1 MKSTASPGR
10 WAGLLVSGLLLLTAV
25 FLGLLI
31 GAEQHVLVV
40 LFMLLLLS
48 LPMFYLAVFGY
59 ADQRAMLL
67 CAGFLLMFFSQ
78 TLQSRGVPAGYL
90 LEMVIFLF
98 MLSSL
103 REVLR
108 VARSDATLRW
118 VVAFFLMYFALA
130 LASTLLGRSG
140 WRGAAWQ
147 LQYNLKLP
155 LMFALGM
162 LLVAPEHAQAML
174 RRFVA
179 WTWVF
184 FLPFLLFELVA
195 YGAFMKVFGHSP
207 SYHVNVLLP
216 FMRGL
221 RGPFI
226 HAGYL
231 SLMCGLLASGAAAFW
246 LQGLGRRWLGYAAIY
261 TAIAVCAGQ
270 RQELMALLLVYL
282 VFALIQGRRH
292 TGWLAV
298 GAMAGV
304 ACLLMAVL
312 VMEHNPFSELM
323 RQWGGGRA
331 SDMSERAVLTEG
343 GMRVADQYFPL
354 GSGLGTY
361 GGAGAQRFDQSL
373 FIDLGFN
380 RYWWFRQRIF
390 LVDTYWPSV
399 AAEAGYPAA
408 MLVLG
413 AFLIIWCGLLRRAA
427 SADGAAHRPL
437 LLTGLAALTLQ
448 LANSPTSAGIT
459 DPRGAFVFWLLI
471 GCAWRASVVN
481 RAPSGKPIRHNRPV
495 DFSVRYLSS

>member
-10 WAGLLVSGLLLLTAV
+10 WTGLLVSGLLLLTAV

-59 ADQRAMLL
+59 ADRNAMLL

-108 VARSDATLRW
+108 VAQADATLRW
-118 VVAFFLMYFALA
+118 AIAFFLMYFALS
-130 LASTLLGRSG
+130 LASTLLGRSQL
-140 WRGAAWQ
+140 RGALWQ
-147 LQYNLKLP
+147 FQYNLKLP

-162 LLVAPEHAQAML
+162 LLVVPEQAQAML

-179 WTWVF
+179 WTWLF
-184 FLPFLLFELVA
+184 FVPFLVFELVA

-207 SYHVNVLLP
+207 NYHFNVLLP

-246 LQGLGRRWLGYAAIY
+246 MQGEGRRWLGYAAIY

-270 RQELMALLLVYL
+270 RQELMALLLVYV
-282 VFALIQGRRH
+282 VFGLIRGRKQ

-312 VMEHNPFSELM
+312 VMEHNPFTELL

-331 SDMSERAVLTEG
+331 SDLSERAVLTEG
-343 GMRVADQYFPL
+343 GMRVASQYFPL

-408 MLVLG
+408 LLVLG
-413 AFLIIWCGLLRRAA
+413 TFVLLWCGLLRRAA
-427 SADGAAHRPL
+427 TAEGAAHRPL

-481 RAPSGKPIRHNRPV
+481 RAPSEEPIRHNRPV
-495 DFSVRYLSS
+495 DFSVRYIPS

>member
-10 WAGLLVSGLLLLTAV
+10 WTGLLVSGLLLLTAV

-59 ADQRAMLL
+59 ADQRAMVL
-67 CAGFLLMFFSQ
+67 CGGFLLMLFAQ
-78 TLQSRGVPAGYL
+78 TLQSRGIPAGYL

-118 VVAFFLMYFALA
+118 VIAFFLMYFALA
-130 LASTLLGRSG
+130 LASTLLGRSH
-140 WRGAAWQ
+140 WRGAVWQ

-162 LLVAPEHAQAML
+162 LLVAPDQAQAML

-179 WTWVF
+179 WSWLF
-184 FLPFLLFELVA
+184 FLPFLVFELAA
-195 YGAFMKVFGHSP
+195 YGAFMKVFGHAHN
-207 SYHVNVLLP
+207 YHPNVLLP
-216 FMRGL
+216 FMHGL
-221 RGPFI
+221 RGPFA

-231 SLMCGLLASGAAAFW
+231 SLISGLLASGAVAFW
-246 LQGLGRRWLGYAAIY
+246 LQGLGRRWLGCAAIY
-261 TAIAVCAGQ
+261 TAFAVCAGQ
-270 RQELMALLLVYL
+270 RQELMALVLVFLL
-282 VFALIQGRRH
+282 FALIQGRKQ

-298 GAMAGV
+298 GAMAGL
-304 ACLLMAVL
+304 ACLLMAAL
-312 VMEHNPFSELM
+312 VMEHNPFGDLM

-331 SDMSERAVLTEG
+331 SDLSERAVLTEG
-343 GMRVADQYFPL
+343 GMRVAEQYFPL

-373 FIDLGFN
+373 FVDLGFN

-399 AAEAGYPAA
+399 AAEAGYPA
-408 MLVLG
+408 MLLLAAAFVLM
-413 AFLIIWCGLLRRAA
+413 WCVLLWRSVRVDA
-427 SADGAAHRPL
+427 SLRPL

-448 LANSPTSAGIT
+448 LANSPTSAVLT

-471 GCAWRASVVN
+471 GCAWRASVVY
-481 RAPSGKPIRHNRPV
+481 RAPSVELIRHNRPV